1 MEDCVEVRIGIQDSP
16 REVVF
21 ESAAEPEDLADVISE
36 AWAANEL
43 VTLEDVKGRRIL
55 VPTDK
60 VAYIELGAPL
70 AGRVGF
76 GAT

>member
-1 MEDCVEVRIGIQDSP
+1 MEVRIGIQDSP

>member
-1 MEDCVEVRIGIQDSP
+1 MEVRIGIQDSP

-21 ESAAEPEDLADVISE
+21 ESAAEPGELADIISE

-43 VTLEDVKGRRIL
+43 VTLEDTKGRRIM

-60 VAYIELGAPL
+60 VAYVELGVSSS
-70 AGRVGF
+70 GRVGF
-76 GAT
+76 GAS

>member
-1 MEDCVEVRIGIQDSP
+1 VEVRIGIQDSP

-21 ESAAEPEDLADVISE
+21 ESAAEPEDLAEQISE

-43 VTLEDVKGRRIL
+43 LTLEDVKGRRVM

-60 VAYIELGAPL
+60 LAYVELGA
-70 AGRVGF
+70 ATVGRVGF
-76 GAT
+76 GVA

>member
-1 MEDCVEVRIGIQDSP
+1 MEVRIGIQDSP

-21 ESAAEPEDLADVISE
+21 ESSAEPDDLADNISE

-43 VTLEDVKGRRIL
+43 VTLEDVKGRRIM

-60 VAYIELGAPL
+60 LAYVELGASTT
-70 AGRVGF
+70 ARVGF
-76 GAT
+76 GVG